1 MTTRAVTGGA
11 VARLRGSLLGLS
23 GSERSVAEWILTDPG
38 RILHLSMSSVAQEC
52 GVSDTTVLRTCRTA
66 GFRGFTDLKLALA
79 QDLVRPTQL
88 IHDDIDAADTPDAL
102 IRKVFHAN
110 VQALYDTLELLDAA
124 QMIRAVDALEAA
136 NTVTIA
142 GVGGSS
148 IVAQALYQRLF
159 RLGRACDAPLD
170 AQLQVM
176 HAALAGAGDVVV
188 GVSYSGVTKDTVQVL
203 DRARQDGAV
212 TICVTGNAQSPAAK
226 AADIV
231 LCSVSH
237 ETRAEP
243 IAARIAQLTIVDAI
257 AVVYALRHL
266 DRTLVSDA
274 RFNEAAIPR
283 SI

>member
-1 MTTRAVTGGA
+1 MTMRAVTSGA

-23 GSERSVAEWILTDPG
+23 GSERSVAEWILADPG
-38 RILHLSMSSVAQEC
+38 RLLHLSMSSVAQEC

-124 QMIRAVDALEAA
+124 EVIRAVDALEAA
-136 NTVTIA
+136 DTVTIA

-148 IVAQALYQRLF
+148 IVSQALYQRLF
-159 RLGRACDAPLD
+159 RLGRVCDAPLD

-274 RFNEAAIPR
+274 RFNEAAVPR